1 MIEKRFK
8 KHKKSILLVLNTH
21 VFKQIYQITPLYKM
35 FIQQRL
41 ATLKINVNTFLKYVL
56 QEIFPSFRLMAGKKT
71 FVFASVILTLN
82 VAVAQTCPFGS
93 ATSSTGYGVIAV
105 GGNTNPGNAVG
116 AINVVGTTLA
126 TGNSATLSTAN
137 PLTIDLKAW
146 VSQGS
151 TLTVAWA
158 RSAGTPTATVQYSLD
173 SITFTSL
180 GTLSGATTALSL
192 YATFTVPAGGLR
204 YIRIA
209 RTAGTLFIDG
219 VMRTHT
225 CYYPVNAVN
234 DTRVFMSPGTG
245 KGFIGN
251 NDVNLDLDARTYSLG
266 AINASNGTLSLSSG
280 GYYTYTPNTNFDGVD
295 FFSYRVCDAGP
306 DGNIATTTDNGCDT
320 AIVTLRSLFNCDST
334 KFYVPLPENEAMDF
348 LRDIYSTNNDTT
360 QVYIGLSVSTD
371 AVVVYDHWEDG
382 YESNI
387 KAPTQSTTR
396 IWGDGDLSNGV
407 APGFPTD
414 FLDAGKAIILSNK
427 LMSGHSGS
435 TTYNPNGATSDN
447 TLQATVDYDGKDKV
461 FVGGNGALTKF
472 AWGSL
477 GTVSVSGASVP
488 TAAKWGTAFT
498 VPIGINTANK
508 GNSVDIASL
517 SIMAKDA
524 NTIIQIDRD
533 ANGSVD
539 IRDTLNEGETYYVD
553 TRQGGTVI
561 NVNQGATISSNKP
574 VMVYLMTGRYNTVPY
589 QGRTY
594 SLNPN
599 NQLST
604 CYYMPAVPN
613 LAVRNFL
620 YNPTGS
626 AISVTRTTAGGA
638 TSTISVAANSSNFD
652 DVNSSGLGFRYCST
666 VPFIMIAL
674 CDYNNGNSD
683 WGFTPVP
690 TANLTNKV
698 LMSFGDGADPTNA
711 AIGTVNYTVAHVMVD
726 STTYLYVDVNGDG
739 TPDNVSFN
747 TDVDASDNPI
757 TVGGVNYNETT
768 SGNGILMNPY
778 QTITIGSTTGSLN
791 GALLYTKT
799 AANNGGNLGKNLV
812 VVWGQNGGPI
822 TTPNIDA
829 GYTVPNINPFMG
841 GTSII
846 KTTDSLCLGSNLDSI
861 TVKYSGVAPYRVFW
875 FNEATNTYN
884 TTTTSKDSFVIYN
897 LEPGTYLVK
906 VKDANCNVFQQ
917 RTTIYAATTGCSFT
931 VTGRLFNDSNG
942 LTNSLIDG
950 RGFGNPSSSSMYV
963 YLVNNLGLVIDSSLV
978 NPSNGTYSLTG
989 VRYSNY
995 TLRLATVAAGIGAT
1009 APASSLPSGWVNTGE
1024 QFGTG
1029 NFAGTGIETGNANG
1043 SIALRILT
1051 SNISNVNLGI
1061 ERVPVSGN
1069 QTYSINSPSFSLT
1082 DTMRLNRTSSSP
1094 GALLGTDAEDG
1105 TFGSG
1110 SKVRLYAPT
1119 TNELFYDANNDGVLA
1134 PGERIT
1140 DSLEISSYNPSLL
1153 IARYSQ
1159 IGSTSMSF
1167 QFSYVDRANKIGSK
1181 ATYGISWLIPLPTD
1195 ELQLTINCADKVNQL
1210 SWFVNTDKEVKS
1222 FDIRWSADGKKWYTI
1237 QSATANSQKKY
1248 EYEDKAIHSG
1258 QSFYKILMQTT
1269 DGVEYSTAIVK
1280 SPCLISDA
1288 LKYELYPVPAQT
1300 VVYLRGYDGSE
1311 AFKVYNAQ
1319 GLEVHPSLIVVN
1331 GISELH
1337 FEEFSD
1343 GVYSVVF
1350 NEQGTYRVLIHQ

>member
-1 MIEKRFK
+1 MLK
-8 KHKKSILLVLNTH
+8 KHKISILLVLNTH
-21 VFKQIYQITPLYKM
+21 VFKQKIINISNYM
-35 FIQQRL
+35 FISRRL
-41 ATLKINVNTFLKYVL
+41 ATLKINVISILKFILQFIHSGIQFNTISKALVL
-56 QEIFPSFRLMAGKKT
+56 VFTFSFYLA
-71 FVFASVILTLN
+71 N
-82 VAVAQTCPFGS
+82 AQTCPFGS

-105 GGNTNPGNAVG
+105 GGNTSPGNAVG
-116 AINVVGTTLA
+116 AIGAVSTTLS
-126 TGNSATLSTAN
+126 TGNSATLSAAN

-180 GTLSGATTALSL
+180 GTLSGATTTASL
-192 YATFTVPAGGLR
+192 YANFTVPAGGLR
-204 YIRIA
+204 YIRIT

-245 KGFIGN
+245 RGFIGS
-251 NDVNLDLDARTYSLG
+251 NDINLDLDARTYSLG
-266 AINASNGTLSLSSG
+266 AINVSNGTLSISSG

-306 DGNIATTTDNGCDT
+306 DGNIATTTDNSCDT

-334 KFYVPLPENEAMDF
+334 KFFVPLPENEAMDF
-348 LRDIYSTNNDTT
+348 LEDINSSNGDST

-387 KAPTQSTTR
+387 KAPTQSSTR
-396 IWGDGDLSNGV
+396 IWGDGDLSNGI

-414 FLDAGKAIILSNK
+414 LLDAGKAIILSNK
-427 LMSGHSGS
+427 LVSGHSGS

-447 TLQATVDYDGKDKV
+447 TLQATVDYDGKDKI

-508 GNSVDIASL
+508 GSSVDIASL
-517 SIMAKDA
+517 SVMAKEA

-539 IRDTLNEGETYYVD
+539 ITDTLNEGETYYVD
-553 TRQGGTVI
+553 SRQGGTTI
-561 NVNQGATISSNKP
+561 NVNQGATINSNKA
-574 VMVYLMTGRYNTVPY
+574 VMVYLLTGRYNTVPY

-599 NQLST
+599 NQLSS

-652 DVNSSGLGFRYCST
+652 DVNSSGLGYRYCST

-698 LMSFGDGADPTNA
+698 LMSFGDGADPTNS

-739 TPDNVSFN
+739 SPENVSFN
-747 TDVDASDNPI
+747 SDVDATDN
-757 TVGGVNYNETT
+757 TVTIGGVNYNETT

-791 GALLYTKT
+791 GALFYTKT

-861 TVKYSGVAPYRVFW
+861 TVKYSGVSPYRVFW
-875 FNEATNTYN
+875 FNESTNTFSTN
-884 TTTTSKDSFVIYN
+884 TTTKDSFVIYN

-942 LTNSLIDG
+942 LTNSVIDG
-950 RGFGNPSSSSMYV
+950 RGFGNPSSSAMYV
-963 YLVNNLGLVIDSSLV
+963 YLVNSLGLVVDSSLV

-995 TLRLATVAAGIGAT
+995 TLRLATVAAGIGAS
-1009 APASSLPSGWVNTGE
+1009 APSASLPSGWVNTGE

-1029 NFAGTGIETGNANG
+1029 NFAGSGVESGSPNGN
-1043 SIALRILT
+1043 IALRILT

-1069 QTYSINSPSFSLT
+1069 QSYSINSPSFSLT
-1082 DTMRLNRTSSSP
+1082 DTMRLNRTSTSP
-1094 GALLGTDAEDG
+1094 GALLGSDGEDG
-1105 TFGSG
+1105 TFGAG
-1110 SKVRLYAPT
+1110 SKVRIYAPT
-1119 TNELFYDANNDGVLA
+1119 TNELYYDANNDGVLA

-1140 DSLEISSYNPSLL
+1140 DSIEITSYNPSLL

-1159 IGSTSMSF
+1159 IGTTSMSF
-1167 QFSYVDRANKIGSK
+1167 QFSYVDRANRIGTK

-1195 ELQLTINCADKVNQL
+1195 ELSLTINCSGKVNQL
-1210 SWFVNTDKEVKS
+1210 DWYVTTEKEAKAFKVN
-1222 FDIRWSADGKKWYTI
+1222 WSADGKQWYTI
-1237 QSATANSQKKY
+1237 HTETAESTKKNY
-1248 EYEDKAIHSG
+1248 AFTDKAIHSG
-1258 QSFYKILMQTT
+1258 LSFYKISMQTN
-1269 DGVEYSTAIVK
+1269 DLIEYTTPIVK
-1280 SPCLISDA
+1280 STCQISDIV
-1288 LKYELYPVPAQT
+1288 KYELYPIPSQSI
-1300 VVYLRGYDGSE
+1300 VYLRGYDGTE
-1311 AFKVYNAQ
+1311 LFKVFNSQ
-1319 GLEVHPSLIVVN
+1319 GQEVYPRQVFVK
-1331 GISELH
+1331 GITELH
-1337 FEEFSD
+1337 FEGLSD
-1343 GVYSVVF
+1343 GIYSVVF
-1350 NEQGTYRVLIHQ
+1350 SEQGTYRVLIHQ

>member
-1 MIEKRFK
+1 MY
-8 KHKKSILLVLNTH
+8 HS
-21 VFKQIYQITPLYKM
+21 
-35 FIQQRL
+35 QRL
-41 ATLKINVNTFLKYVL
+41 VSTKINVQLVSDSSVFILS
-56 QEIFPSFRLMAGKKT
+56 SFRRSVIKQC
-71 FVFASVILTLN
+71 FVFAFLCWSFVG
-82 VAVAQTCPFGS
+82 VEAQTCPFGS
-93 ATSSTGYGVIAV
+93 ASASTGYGVISV
-105 GGNTNPGNAVG
+105 GGNTNPGNAAG
-116 AINVVGTTLA
+116 SIGISGTTLN
-126 TGNSATLSTAN
+126 TGNSATLSSAA

-180 GTLSGATTALSL
+180 GTLSGSGTTASV
-192 YATFTVPAGGLR
+192 YANFTVPSGGLR
-204 YIRIA
+204 YIRIT

-245 KGFIGN
+245 KGFIGS
-251 NDVNLDLDARTYSLG
+251 NDINLDLDARTYSLG
-266 AINASNGTLSLSSG
+266 ALTTLNGTLSLTSG

-334 KFYVPLPENEAMDF
+334 KFYVPIPENEAMDF
-348 LRDIYSTNNDTT
+348 LEDINTSNSDTT

-407 APGFPTD
+407 APGFPSD
-414 FLDAGKAIILSNK
+414 LLDAGKAIILSNK
-427 LMSGHSGS
+427 LMSGHNGT
-435 TTYNPNGATSDN
+435 TTYNPNAAASDN
-447 TLQATVDYDGKDKV
+447 TLQATIDYDGKDKI

-498 VPIGINTANK
+498 VPIGINTSNK

-539 IRDTLNEGETYYVD
+539 ITDTLNEGETYYVD
-553 TRQGGTVI
+553 TRQGATVI
-561 NVNQGATISSNKP
+561 NVNQGATITSNKA

-620 YNPTGS
+620 YNRTGS
-626 AISVTRTTAGGA
+626 AITVTRTTASGA
-638 TSTISVAANSSNFD
+638 TSTINVAANSSNFD
-652 DVNSSGLGFRYCST
+652 DVNTSGLAFRYCST
-666 VPFIMIAL
+666 VPFAMITL

-739 TPDNVSFN
+739 TPDNVTFN
-747 TDVDASDNPI
+747 TDVDAADN
-757 TVGGVNYNETT
+757 TVTIGGINYNETT
-768 SGNGILMNPY
+768 SANGILMNPY

-875 FNEATNTYN
+875 FNESTNSFSTSV
-884 TTTTSKDSFVIYN
+884 TSKDSFVIYN

-963 YLVNNLGLVIDSSLV
+963 YLVNNLGVVVDSTLV
-978 NPSNGTYSLTG
+978 NPTNGTYSLTG

-995 TLRLATVAAGIGAT
+995 TLRLSTVAAGIGAS
-1009 APASSLPSGWVNTGE
+1009 APASGLPSGWTNTGE
-1024 QFGTG
+1024 QFGSG
-1029 NFAGTGIETGNANG
+1029 NFAGSGIESGQPNG

-1051 SNISNVNLGI
+1051 SNITNVNLGI
-1061 ERVPVSGN
+1061 ERVPVSSN
-1069 QTYSINSPSFSLT
+1069 QNYNITTPSFSLT
-1082 DTMRLNRTSSSP
+1082 DTMRLNRTSTSP

-1105 TFGSG
+1105 TFGTG
-1110 SKVRLYAPT
+1110 SKVRIYAPT
-1119 TNELFYDANNDGVLA
+1119 TNELYYDANNDGVLA

-1140 DSLEISSYNPSLL
+1140 DSLEISSYNPTLL
-1153 IARYSQ
+1153 IVRYSQ
-1159 IGSTSMSF
+1159 LGSTSMSF

-1181 ATYGISWLIPLPTD
+1181 ASYNINWLIPLPTE
-1195 ELQLTINCADKVNQL
+1195 ELSLNIICNNELNQLNWFVHQPISNQSAEVEWSINGQEWYLVHREPVLDGQKTYIYTDKALHSSQVFYRIRLVNSDKVE
-1210 SWFVNTDKEVKS
+1210 FVSSKVKAPCVL
-1222 FDIRWSADGKKWYTI
+1222 ADNW
-1237 QSATANSQKKY
+1237 
-1248 EYEDKAIHSG
+1248 
-1258 QSFYKILMQTT
+1258 
-1269 DGVEYSTAIVK
+1269 
-1280 SPCLISDA
+1280 
-1288 LKYELYPVPAQT
+1288 KYELYPVPAKSI
-1300 VVYLRGYDGSE
+1300 VYMKGYDGSE
-1311 AFKVYNAQ
+1311 TFRVFNSSGQ
-1319 GLEVHPSLIVVN
+1319 EVFPKIVLVN
-1331 GISELH
+1331 GTTELH
-1337 FEEFSD
+1337 FDAYSD
-1343 GVYSVVF
+1343 GLYTVVF
-1350 NEQGTYRVLIHQ
+1350 SMKGSYRILIHK